1 MKKNRELLH
10 KLLVKD
16 GRLKP
21 AYNNFDSFNN
31 HYFSDD
37 SGVNKV
43 WSVCNTVKYKT
54 GPKKGEIIFK
64 NDISKFYKL
73 YACDLSW
80 AKQTSYCGGG
90 GNTNTATWDNFPCVV
105 ELAKSKGVLVDK
117 NNAYTIS
124 GFRYYSNGRK
134 IDTKGV
140 KSNFTCNDPE
150 FKKSNGG
157 GGGGNSS
164 SNENSVSNGIYTT
177 KGDPYQYKIV
187 NCVWYTKGK
196 KITDWKSLENNQ
208 KATDILD
215 GRFPN
220 ARKKCKENKP
230 SQTQPDNQ
238 NVVTGGGQQPNQ
250 SGSTTST
257 GSQSGITQT
266 QSLGTPNS
274 IDLGLDEILK
284 LVNPVK
290 TESQPNNAQV
300 LVDGSLKGVLTTQ
313 QESIDDNTNVLK
325 EKFYSTL
332 KKIS

>member
-80 AKQTSYCGGG
+80 TKQTSYCGGG
-90 GNTNTATWDNFPCVV
+90 GNTSQGWEPDPTGNQTW
-105 ELAKSKGVLVDK
+105 E
-117 NNAYTIS
+117 
-124 GFRYYSNGRK
+124 
-134 IDTKGV
+134 
-140 KSNFTCNDPE
+140 
-150 FKKSNGG
+150 
-157 GGGGNSS
+157 
-164 SNENSVSNGIYTT
+164 
-177 KGDPYQYKIV
+177 YQVRDCKWI
-187 NCVWYTKGK
+187 
-196 KITDWKSLENNQ
+196 
-208 KATDILD
+208 
-215 GRFPN
+215 
-220 ARKKCKENKP
+220 ARKKGQTKEYNISDNPKYKSSVDTLNQKLPNLVKDCNKP
-230 SQTQPDNQ
+230 SQTQPQQTQSTPQ
-238 NVVTGGGQQPNQ
+238 NVVVGGQQPQ
-250 SGSTTST
+250 VQDGSATPT
-257 GSQSGITQT
+257 GSQPAPNQAQG
-266 QSLGTPNS
+266 LGVPNVS
-274 IDLGLDEILK
+274 ELGLDEIDK

-290 TESQPNNAQV
+290 PEDVT
-300 LVDGSLKGVLTTQ
+300 TTQ
-313 QESIDDNTNVLK
+313 KESVEDNTDILK
-325 EKFYSTL
+325 EEFYSTL